1 MSGRL
6 LTVIAILAA
15 LAIYLLSASLYT
27 VEEGHQALVVR
38 LGAPVAVETAPGTGE
53 RTRAFLVTVGIEEKA
68 LEKIR
73 APENRLFVSLAG
85 L

>member
-1 MSGRL
+1 
-6 LTVIAILAA
+6 
-15 LAIYLLSASLYT
+15 
-27 VEEGHQALVVR
+27 VR
-38 LGAPVAVETAPGTGE
+38 DAVETAPGTGE